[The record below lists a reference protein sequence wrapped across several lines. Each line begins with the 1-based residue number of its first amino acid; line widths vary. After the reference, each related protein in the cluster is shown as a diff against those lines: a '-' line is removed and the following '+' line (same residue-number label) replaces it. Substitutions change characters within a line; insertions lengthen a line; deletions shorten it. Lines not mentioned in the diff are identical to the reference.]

1 MFPGA
6 YTLYP
11 SKLFEATTP
20 ENSPPDYAVRWEK
33 VIKRQSSSNG
43 QTTQGESYTGKVM
56 STPRKTGH
64 TGLVIM
70 STPHKVGHT
79 QAK

>member
-1 MFPGA
+1 MFSGA

-33 VIKRQSSSNG
+33 VMERQSSSNG
-43 QTTQGESYTGKVM
+43 HTTQGESYTGKLM
-56 STPRKTGH
+56 STPHKAGH
-64 TGLVIM
+64 TGPVIM
-70 STPHKVGHT
+70 IAPHKVGHT
-79 QAK
+79 QAN